1 MTSSTKQP
9 ARGFFD
15 EYEQLE
21 KLSKL
26 KDPLEKLNS
35 KINFE
40 LFRESLNSIY
50 KKTDAKST
58 AGAKPYDY
66 VLMFKIIILQRLYNL
81 SDEQMEFQLNDRL
94 SFKRFT
100 GLEFSHKVPD
110 TNTIWTFKEKL
121 KENDNERKLFA
132 CFHKELE
139 AQKLIVSEGKM
150 VDASFHEVPR
160 QRNSREEN
168 KELKEGNVPQ
178 EWKEEKQTHKLSHK
192 DTDARWTKKNNQTYY
207 GYKNHVKADVGSKFI
222 DRYTVTDASV
232 HDSQA
237 LETLLDE
244 KDKGQPLYGDSA
256 YTGDDQQTSIS
267 KAEMINRVH
276 EKGYKNKPLTEE
288 QRNNNRNKSKYRA
301 RIEHIFGFVQ
311 TSMKGT
317 YIRSIGIARAR
328 VVIGL
333 TNLVYNICRAV
344 QLNINMLK
352 DTDVSSVKTVGC

>member
-1 MTSSTKQP
+1 MTTSTKQAP
-9 ARGFFD
+9 RGFFD
-15 EYEQLE
+15 EYQQLE

-26 KDPLEKLNS
+26 SDPLEKLNS
-35 KINFE
+35 KIDFE
-40 LFRESLNSIY
+40 LFRKELNSIY

-121 KENDNERKLFA
+121 KENENERKLFD
-132 CFHKELE
+132 CFYKEIE

-168 KELKEGNVPQ
+168 KELKEGTTPQ
-178 EWKEEKQTHKLSHK
+178 EWKEEKHRHKFSHK
-192 DTDARWTKKNNQTYY
+192 DTEARWTKKNNQTYY
-207 GYKNHVKADVGSKFI
+207 GYKNHVKADVASKLI
-222 DRYTVTDASV
+222 DNYTVTDASV

-237 LETLLDE
+237 LATLLDE
-244 KDKGQPLYGDSA
+244 KDKGQPLYADSA
-256 YTGDDQQTSIS
+256 YTGDEQEQSIS
-267 KAEMINRVH
+267 KVEMINKVH

-288 QRNNNRNKSKYRA
+288 QKQNNRNKSKYRA
-301 RIEHIFGFVQ
+301 RVEHIFGFVQ

-328 VVIGL
+328 VAIGL
-333 TNLVYNICRAV
+333 TNLAYNICRAV

-352 DTDVSSVKTVGC
+352 DKCVQSVKSVSC

>member
-1 MTSSTKQP
+1 MTTSTKHP

-26 KDPLEKLNS
+26 KDPLEKLSS

-40 LFRESLNSIY
+40 LFREELNSIY

-58 AGAKPYDY
+58 AGAKSYDY

-121 KENDNERKLFA
+121 KENANERKLFD
-132 CFHKELE
+132 CFYKELE
-139 AQKLIVSEGKM
+139 EQKLIVSEGKM
-150 VDASFHEVPR
+150 VDASFHEAPR
-160 QRNSREEN
+160 QRNSRQEN
-168 KELKEGNVPQ
+168 KEIKEGNVPK
-178 EWKEEKQTHKLSHK
+178 EWEEEKNTHKLSHK

-207 GYKNHVKADVGSKFI
+207 GYKNHVKADLASKLI
-222 DRYTVTDASV
+222 DNYTVTDASV

-237 LETLLDE
+237 LETLLIE

-256 YTGDDQQTSIS
+256 YTGDDQEASIS
-267 KAEMINRVH
+267 KAEMINKVH

-288 QRNNNRNKSKYRA
+288 QKQSNRNKSKYRA
-301 RIEHIFGFVQ
+301 RVEHIFGFVQ

-317 YIRSIGIARAR
+317 SIRSIGIARAR

-333 TNLVYNICRAV
+333 TNLTYNICRAV
-344 QLNINMLK
+344 QLKIDMLGDK
-352 DTDVSSVKTVGC
+352 CVQSIKSLSY

>member
-1 MTSSTKQP
+1 MTSNTKQP

-26 KDPLEKLNS
+26 KDPLEKLTL
-35 KINFE
+35 KIDFE
-40 LFRESLNSIY
+40 VFRESLNSIY

-81 SDEQMEFQLNDRL
+81 SDEQTEIQLNDRL

-100 GLEFSHKVPD
+100 GLDFSHKVPD
-110 TNTIWTFKEKL
+110 ANTIWTFKEKL
-121 KENDNERKLFA
+121 KENDNERKLFD
-132 CFHKELE
+132 CFYKEIE
-139 AQKLIVSEGKM
+139 AQNLIVSEGKM

-168 KELKEGNVPQ
+168 KELKEGTIPQ
-178 EWKEEKQTHKLSHK
+178 EWKEEKHTHKLSHK
-192 DTDARWTKKNNQTYY
+192 DTDARWTRKNNQTFY
-207 GYKNHVKADVGSKFI
+207 GYKNHVKADVGSKLI
-222 DRYTVTDASV
+222 DNYTVTAASV

-256 YTGDDQQTSIS
+256 YTGDDQQKSIS
-267 KAEMINRVH
+267 KAEMLNKIH

-288 QRNNNRNKSKYRA
+288 QKNNNRNKSKYRA
-301 RIEHIFGFVQ
+301 RVEHIFGFVQ

-333 TNLVYNICRAV
+333 TNLAYNICRAV

-352 DTDVSSVKTVGC
+352 DTCVQSAKSVKL

>member
-1 MTSSTKQP
+1 MITNTKQP

-26 KDPLEKLNS
+26 KDPLEKLNR

-40 LFRESLNSIY
+40 LFRGELNSIY
-50 KKTDAKST
+50 KKTDAKSA

-100 GLEFSHKVPD
+100 GLAFSHKVPD

-121 KENDNERKLFA
+121 KENENERKLFD
-132 CFHKELE
+132 CFYKELE
-139 AQKLIVSEGKM
+139 EQKLIVSEGKM

-168 KELKEGNVPQ
+168 KQIKQGNTPE
-178 EWKEEKQTHKLSHK
+178 EWKEEKHKHKLSHK
-192 DTDARWTKKNNQTYY
+192 DTEARWTKKNNQTYY
-207 GYKNHVKADVGSKFI
+207 GYKNHVKADLASKLI
-222 DRYTVTDASV
+222 DDYTVTDASV

-237 LETLLDE
+237 LGSLLDE

-256 YTGDDQQTSIS
+256 YTGDNQQTSIS

-276 EKGYKNKPLTEE
+276 EKGYKNKPLTETQKE
-288 QRNNNRNKSKYRA
+288 NNRNKSKYRA
-301 RIEHIFGFVQ
+301 RVEHIFGFVQ

-333 TNLVYNICRAV
+333 TNLAYNICRAV
-344 QLNINMLK
+344 QLNINMSK
-352 DTDVSSVKTVGC
+352 DNYVQSGNLVGC